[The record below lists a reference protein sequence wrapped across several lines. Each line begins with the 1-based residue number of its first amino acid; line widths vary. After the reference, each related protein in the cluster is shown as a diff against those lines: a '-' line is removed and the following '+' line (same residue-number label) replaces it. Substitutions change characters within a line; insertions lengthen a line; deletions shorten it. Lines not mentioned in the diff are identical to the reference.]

1 MGVAI
6 VWLINT
12 VINLVILTII
22 IRAIFSWLVMFN
34 VINTSN
40 RFVFEVLRFL
50 EAVTDPILRPFQR
63 FVPLLGGVDI
73 SPIVA
78 FLAIKFVQIV
88 FNRVLAGP
96 LIALLG

>member
-12 VINLVILTII
+12 VFDLVLLAIF
-22 IRAIFSWLVMFN
+22 IRAIVSWLVMFN
-34 VINTSN
+34 IINTSN
-40 RFVFEVLRFL
+40 RFVYEVQRFL

-63 FVPLLGGVDI
+63 VVPTLGGVDI
-73 SPIVA
+73 SFIVA

-88 FNRVLAGP
+88 FMRVLAPP
-96 LIALLG
+96 LIAMLG